1 MDSIPSN
8 PDEGDLLERVREHD
22 ESAFAELFSRYRRR
36 LLRIVKFRLDRR
48 LQGRVDEEDVL
59 QDAYMDASQRAH
71 HFFEMEQPTSFFI
84 WLRMVVGQTLID
96 VHRRHLATKMR
107 DANREEALNAGFGGD
122 TSVSLS
128 FHLLAHLTSPSQ
140 AAMKAELAGIVEE
153 AIGGMS
159 QIDRE
164 VLALRHFEELTN
176 NEVAE
181 VLALHRKAAS
191 IRYRRAL
198 TRLTDVLEKIPGFF
212 DEDEENGKQ
221 EDAG

>member
-1 MDSIPSN
+1 MTSN
-8 PDEGDLLERVREHD
+8 NDEGDLLERVRAND
-22 ESAFAELFSRYRRR
+22 EFAFAELFSRYRKR

-59 QDAYMDASQRAH
+59 QDAYMDAVQRSH

-96 VHRRHLATKMR
+96 VHRRHLGTKMR
-107 DANREEALNAGFGGD
+107 DANREEALNAGFGGG

-153 AIGGMS
+153 AIEGLS

-181 VLALHRKAAS
+181 VLSLHRKAAS

-198 TRLTDVLEKIPGFF
+198 TRLTDVLDKIPGFF
-212 DEDEENGKQ
+212 DEGEEEG
-221 EDAG
+221 E